1 MLIDEYIKQLPDV
14 YARDSES
21 NNYKILKLF
30 MAGTQAFRDDM
41 MAVWETSDIN
51 KAYGKTLDL
60 YGEMVGKSRG
70 TATDE
75 QYRVLIMQAAA
86 SNMIQGDYNSVVSAL
101 SAALGVPLTSFVLRD
116 TETPAE
122 VEIINLPYS
131 ELQKAGITGDQAVD
145 IIRAVLPAGVTL
157 APVNL
162 TGSFEFS
169 ALADEYDEAKG
180 FGDIAQTIGGSFGY
194 LAG

>member
-1 MLIDEYIKQLPDV
+1 MLIDEYIKELPDA
-14 YARDSES
+14 YAKDPES

-30 MAGTQAFRDDM
+30 MVGTEAIRDDM
-41 MAVWETSDIN
+41 MEVWETSDIN

-60 YGEMVGKSRG
+60 FGEMVGRTRG

-101 SAALGVPLTSFVLRD
+101 SAALGVPVKSFVLRD
-116 TETPAE
+116 TNNPAE
-122 VEIINLPYS
+122 VEIVNLPYS
-131 ELQKAGITGDQAVD
+131 ELQSAGITGDQAID
-145 IIRAVLPAGVTL
+145 IIRNVLPAGVTL

-169 ALADEYDEAKG
+169 SVADEYDEAKG
-180 FGDIAQTIGGSFGY
+180 FGNIEQTIGGSFGF

>member
-14 YARDSES
+14 YLRDSES
-21 NNYKILKLF
+21 NNYKLLMLF
-30 MAGTQAFRDDM
+30 MNGTQEFRDDM
-41 MAVWETSDIN
+41 RAVEETADIN

-60 YGEMVGKSRG
+60 FGEMVGRPRG

-116 TETPAE
+116 TENPAE

-131 ELQKAGITGDQAVD
+131 ELLNAGITGEQAVD
-145 IIRAVLPAGVTL
+145 IIRKVLPAGVTL

-162 TGSFEFS
+162 TGSFEFAS
-169 ALADEYDEAKG
+169 FAEEYDEEKG
-180 FGDIAQTIGGSFGY
+180 FGNVSQTIGGSFGY